1 MSSPVSGPSEKRAS
15 ACVNFGAQSIRFE
28 PPHGVVRFK
37 TIETKKFYNQK
48 ALPGSCRARGRDRG
62 NGKVQPYRNAAGQ
75 GNGKVDMRSNFT
87 NCAIGVSLLAAAA
100 SPAFAQDKSAATPNS
115 WIDSK
120 LHSIIRSKST
130 WEDVR
135 HKMLVVYL
143 KQDLDG
149 GGISQSDFK
158 LQKETEL
165 ARGRMKPIS
174 NWVSQDLDGSGDV
187 TRTELESVFGSKA
200 RTPIKHHGVSF
211 PPSPEQSARIL
222 EKLVSKALEPD
233 GNNDGKVTF
242 EEALEHAKALAAKA
256 RSKGYRYRRSNKD
269 PIPMSLDHDR
279 DGIVSE
285 AEYMGA
291 VDHALAAIDQDSDHK
306 FSHAEINTLKLT
318 VREGLKSK
326 RAREREQRIAAARK
340 ELADS
345 CAFPKA
351 PANAQILLLG
361 TYEGEALST
370 VTLGGDEAVVTT
382 ANIKIE
388 PGTEPLYVVLS
399 SSTPMIWQFS
409 GSTDRIAHAVAGT
422 SRYGRILRDQI
433 TMDPRVGVTGLPAD
447 RVFIPTAGN
456 CMLRF
461 TKAGNRQSQSAAT
474 ALENVLGRAPDIV
487 TGRRKIST
495 VQLPSSVFSK
505 VPDYGNTV
513 AVPQDGPTAPIW
525 RKLLRL
531 VPGGLVRIKPESVVA
546 RATAKTYTVLPKEAG
561 LAQLVDAG
569 ALQAVPPDQS
579 VSPGGTQ
586 FIPDRPI
593 TPINPPNGP
602 ARINTFFPREFVILK
617 KITFPAGLT
626 GRHAAQFVLKRGV
639 PRPSGSSGSSK
650 IKE

>member
-1 MSSPVSGPSEKRAS
+1 MR
-15 ACVNFGAQSIRFE
+15 CE
-28 PPHGVVRFK
+28 PPHGVLCRFK
-37 TIETKKFYNQK
+37 TIETNKFYNRR
-48 ALPGSCRARGRDRG
+48 AVPGIGNARLH
-62 NGKVQPYRNAAGQ
+62 RNPAGQ
-75 GNGKVDMRSNFT
+75 GSGKVEMRSNFT
-87 NCAIGVSLLAAAA
+87 NCAIGVSLLAAVVT
-100 SPAFAQDKSAATPNS
+100 PAFAQEKASGTPNS
-115 WIDSK
+115 WMNSK
-120 LHSIIRSKST
+120 LHSIIRGKIT

-143 KQDLDG
+143 AQDLDG

-158 LQKETEL
+158 LQKQTEL
-165 ARGRMKPIS
+165 ARGRTKPIS
-174 NWVSQDLDGSGDV
+174 KWVSYDLDGSGDV

-200 RTPIKHHGVSF
+200 RAPIKQHGVSF
-211 PPSPEQSARIL
+211 PPSPEQSAQIL

-233 GNNDGKVTF
+233 NNRDGKITF
-242 EEALEHAKALAAKA
+242 EEALEHAKALATKA

-269 PIPMSLDHDR
+269 PIPMSLDNDR

-285 AEYMGA
+285 AEFMAA
-291 VDHALAAIDQDSDHK
+291 VDQTLAEIDQDSDHK
-306 FSHAEINTLKLT
+306 FSPDEINTLKLS
-318 VREGLKSK
+318 VREGIKSK
-326 RAREREQRIAAARK
+326 RAREREQRLAAARK
-340 ELADS
+340 ELAAR

-370 VTLGGDEAVVTT
+370 VALGGDDAVVTT

-388 PGTEPLYVVLS
+388 PGTEPLYIVLS
-399 SSTPMIWQFS
+399 SSTPMIWQIS
-409 GSTDRIAHAVAGT
+409 GSTDRIAHVVAGT
-422 SRYGRILRDQI
+422 SRYGRILRGQI
-433 TMDPRVGVTGLPAD
+433 ATTPRVGVTGLPAD
-447 RVFIPTAGN
+447 RVFIPTAAN

-474 ALENVLGRAPDIV
+474 SLENVLGRAPNIV
-487 TGRRKIST
+487 TGRRKVST

-525 RKLLRL
+525 RKLLRFI
-531 VPGGLVRIKPESVVA
+531 PGGLVRIKPESVIA

-579 VSPGGTQ
+579 VSPGGTK

-593 TPINPPNGP
+593 TRINPPKGP
-602 ARINTFFPREFVILK
+602 APVNTFFPREFVILK

-639 PRPSGSSGSSK
+639 PRPSGSSGHSK